1 MDRTLQKRVTFVF
14 GIILAVAMALSLV
27 LPLLSQNAG
36 LHTQAIPTDQPTPT
50 PLPQIQD
57 VSDINFD
64 ESYLHPSGLYT
75 VAVPSE
81 WTVANS
87 YANFN
92 EAQVSIE
99 HAPSNSI
106 TEVRVMDADM
116 PLEAVEDLDNLF
128 TSGWLESSWRSFASW
143 EETNRF
149 VEDGEHIMS
158 FNLELNNR
166 NFIARQKA
174 WFDDDWTYIVRV
186 ITPDL
191 GSDMLLFVL
200 DGVSDSLEPN
210 AQFADTPISWSSY
223 FDDTTRHIIRYPQDF
238 SVTDSAV
245 GAPATIVGDGIAM
258 RVETIAGAISD
269 ESAAQDWITSWRSD
283 AEIQTVEPVE
293 SDGYT
298 GYLVSYSLM
307 TLDGESEA
315 GLAMILNGSN
325 EQVHVANMQVANE
338 SNDLLDDTA
347 FPEGNAYREIIET
360 FTVLPDTAVATAE

>member
-1 MDRTLQKRVTFVF
+1 
-14 GIILAVAMALSLV
+14 
-27 LPLLSQNAG
+27 
-36 LHTQAIPTDQPTPT
+36 
-50 PLPQIQD
+50 
-57 VSDINFD
+57 
-64 ESYLHPSGLYT
+64 
-75 VAVPSE
+75 
-81 WTVANS
+81 
-87 YANFN
+87 
-92 EAQVSIE
+92 
-99 HAPSNSI
+99 
-106 TEVRVMDADM
+106 
-116 PLEAVEDLDNLF
+116 
-128 TSGWLESSWRSFASW
+128 
-143 EETNRF
+143 
-149 VEDGEHIMS
+149 MS

-269 ESAAQDWITSWRSD
+269 ESAAQDWVTSWRSD

-347 FPEGNAYREIIET
+347 FPDGNAYREIIET